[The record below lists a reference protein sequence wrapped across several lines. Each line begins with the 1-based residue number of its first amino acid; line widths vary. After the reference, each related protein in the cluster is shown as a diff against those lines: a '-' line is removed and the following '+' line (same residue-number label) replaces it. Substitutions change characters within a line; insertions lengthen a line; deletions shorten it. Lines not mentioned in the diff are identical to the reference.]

1 MEASRA
7 ISAFGSYTGFDGLV
21 IRARASRRV
30 RRAPDP
36 KRPSEI
42 VEFTVDGQFV
52 AQMSVDPAPGSAFGL
67 AFGLALG
74 LALGLDSKRHLQFTA
89 VDDATNTATVWT
101 LRTDSQ

>member
-7 ISAFGSYTGFDGLV
+7 ISASGSYTGFDGLV

-30 RRAPDP
+30 CRAPDP

-67 AFGLALG
+67 
-74 LALGLDSKRHLQFTA
+74 DSKRHLQFTA
-89 VDDATNTATVWT
+89 ADDATNTATVWT

>member
-74 LALGLDSKRHLQFTA
+74 LDSKRHLQFTA

>member
-36 KRPSEI
+36 KRSSEI

-67 AFGLALG
+67 AFGL
-74 LALGLDSKRHLQFTA
+74 DSKRHLQFTA

-101 LRTDSQ
+101 LHTDSQ